1 MIRADFI
8 FSYWIFA
15 WYLLYIFGFETDFNP
30 KFALICGLFVNLGAV
45 CLMLYKHTKIKII
58 FLFIVCFII
67 IKLLPIITIW
77 NTKITQLDIITTFQ
91 LLFIYLIWIYVNKI
105 NLKKVYDVMSNNKIE
120 GPLMMLLTKL
130 LNIKV

>member
-15 WYLLYIFGFETDFNP
+15 WYLLYIFGFETSFNP

-45 CLMLYKHTKIKII
+45 CLMLYTHTKIKVI
-58 FLFIVCFII
+58 FLFIICFII
-67 IKLLPIITIW
+67 IKLIPIITIW
-77 NTKITQLDIITTFQ
+77 NTKTTQLDIITTFQ

-105 NLKKVYDVMSNNKIE
+105 YIKRVFDVTFNNKIE
-120 GPLMMLLTKL
+120 GPLMSLLTKL

>member
-1 MIRADFI
+1 MIRVDFV

-67 IKLLPIITIW
+67 IKLIPIITIW
-77 NTKITQLDIITTFQ
+77 NTKITKLDIITTFQ
-91 LLFIYLIWIYVNKI
+91 LLFIYLIWIYVNKF
-105 NLKKVYDVMSNNKIE
+105 NMKKVYDVMSNNKIE
-120 GPLMMLLTKL
+120 GPLTMLLIKM